1 MAKEQYLA
9 GQLAIVTGASK
20 LVSIGS
26 ATALTLAEH
35 GANVLIHYNSTS
47 QSVEE
52 VLGKIRSLGVEA
64 AAVQADAGD
73 PSFGK
78 ILVAAALEHF
88 PTDKINII
96 VNNAGLG
103 IAREDTAS
111 VPLEDWDYLLHINLR
126 GPFLLIQA
134 ALPYMKPGG
143 RIINVSSV
151 MANLGSS
158 KMIVYSAS
166 KAALNSMTLSVSEE
180 LGPKGIT
187 VNTVSPGPIDLSGSK
202 DLNVTLDDVKDDRIG
217 WRVHSNQ
224 HIKRKGTPQ
233 EVANAILFL
242 ASPMSSYIT
251 GQVTYVDGGIN
262 LPL

>member
-1 MAKEQYLA
+1 MSKEQYLA

-20 LVSIGS
+20 VVSIGS
-26 ATALTLAEH
+26 STALTLAEH

-47 QSVEE
+47 HSVEE
-52 VLGKIRSLGVEA
+52 VLAKIRSLGVKA

-73 PSFGK
+73 PNFGK
-78 ILVAAALEHF
+78 ILVAAALENF
-88 PTDKINII
+88 QTDTINII

-103 IAREDTAS
+103 TSHENIAS
-111 VPLEDWDYLLHINLR
+111 VPVEEWDYLFHINTR

-134 ALPYMKPGG
+134 ALPYLKPGG

-151 MANLGSS
+151 MTNLGSYQ
-158 KMIVYSAS
+158 MIVYNAT
-166 KAALNSMTLSVSEE
+166 KAAVNSMTLSVSEE
-180 LGPKGIT
+180 LSPKGIT
-187 VNTVSPGPIDLSGSK
+187 VNTVSPGPIDLSGTT
-202 DLNVTLDDVKDDRIG
+202 DLDVDLDQVKGNPIS
-217 WRVHSNQ
+217 WRVHANQ